1 MKLTFCLQ
9 IKIKVFCKITVSFW
23 VCVTR
28 NAQSTQNN
36 RFTIS
41 LQYVNV
47 KENVK
52 DEADFLLTDKRWRFL
67 QSDSVILCVCG
78 RHPILPKIT
87 SLLLVSKWVIFCM
100 QISMKAS
107 FRLIL
112 WFWWKWSSI
121 PKVPKRASLQ
131 CLRNISKNKLE
142 MKMTFWMQINI
153 SFLQVDFNALGIKVF
168 YKVIL
173 SLFMSMI

>member
-1 MKLTFCLQ
+1 MPKVPKTTGLHYLCNMSMWRKMWRMKLIFYLL
-9 IKIKVFCKITVSFW
+9 I
-23 VCVTR
+23 
-28 NAQSTQNN
+28 
-36 RFTIS
+36 
-41 LQYVNV
+41 NV
-47 KENVK
+47 AGFFK
-52 DEADFLLTDKRWRFL
+52 
-67 QSDSVILCVCG
+67 VILSFYVCG

-87 SLLLVSKWVIFCM
+87 SLLLLYNNLRKKWVIFCM

-142 MKMTFWMQINI
+142 MKMTFCMQIDI

-168 YKVIL
+168 YQVIL